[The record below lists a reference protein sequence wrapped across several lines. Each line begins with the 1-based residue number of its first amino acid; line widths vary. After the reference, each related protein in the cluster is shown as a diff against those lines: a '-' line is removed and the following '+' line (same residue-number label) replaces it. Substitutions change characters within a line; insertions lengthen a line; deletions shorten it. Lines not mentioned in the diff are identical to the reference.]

1 MNDKFCN
8 HYLCFGDGEYVS
20 NIGKEEGDQ
29 SNTPFF
35 ACFLS
40 RAKQDIDRYEQE
52 NAAYLAAPAK
62 DQNLI
67 RKRNKTGYNV
77 FFSRK
82 VNEVNNCQDK
92 SHIPTK
98 RGAIA
103 RFVGDAW
110 KALSNEEREVFER
123 EADKLND
130 EEHCVENEVHGQQ
143 GSRDDDS
150 FCNSTTG
157 PSICNKGEG
166 SETQILDGNDT
177 DSQPEPLVDEHEQRQ
192 VLPPDVTQE
201 MSDDENHTALPS
213 PTLPLEPPPPYMPED
228 DDERNHPPQ
237 EYKHHYPPPPINPIV
252 VHQPQFSDFLAFLS
266 GVSGA
271 QQMHHF
277 PPGMPPPNYPP
288 MPYPPPGPYPP
299 PNLDFGIP
307 PPHEMPPY
315 EMPLPPY
322 GSDGMPPHHPDQPLP
337 FYQPPLSYLEEDE

>member
-1 MNDKFCN
+1 MTTFAII
-8 HYLCFGDGEYVS
+8 LVFLGGEYVS
-20 NIGKEEGDQ
+20 NIGKEEDDQ

-35 ACFLS
+35 VCFLS
-40 RAKQDIDRYEQE
+40 RAKQDIYRYEQE

-62 DQNLI
+62 DQNPI

-82 VNEVNNCQDK
+82 VNEVKSCQDK
-92 SHIPTK
+92 SDIPIKK

-123 EADKLND
+123 EADKLNE
-130 EEHCVENEVHGQQ
+130 EEHCVENEVRGQQ

-150 FCNSTTG
+150 ICNSTTC

-177 DSQPEPLVDEHEQRQ
+177 DLQPEPLLDEHEQRQ

-213 PTLPLEPPPPYMPED
+213 PVIEPPPPYMPED
-228 DDERNHPPQ
+228 DDDERNYPPQ
-237 EYKHHYPPPPINPIV
+237 EYKHHYPPGPPINPLV

-266 GVSGA
+266 GVSRT

-288 MPYPPPGPYPP
+288 PMPYPPGPYPP
-299 PNLDFGIP
+299 PNLDFGI

-322 GSDGMPPHHPDQPLP
+322 GSDGMPYPHPDQPLP